1 MKCLVKSREH
11 NFIISGKFS
20 KRKLLYS
27 EYILGSWDQEISIW
41 DPRQRRRVV
50 SRPQNERV
58 YAMDCVE
65 NTLVVGTAQRKIL
78 IWDLRNWGM
87 FLIIFEQFYGVFSR
101 RMPTKTRIK
110 SEISNTSNQMLPKW
124 NRICHFIN

>member
-1 MKCLVKSREH
+1 MIC
-11 NFIISGKFS
+11 
-20 KRKLLYS
+20 
-27 EYILGSWDQEISIW
+27 LGSWDQEISIW

-78 IWDLRNWGM
+78 IWDLRNWGT
-87 FLIIFEQFYGVFSR
+87 FRSFSKNLIRLSILIKLSR
-101 RMPTKTRIK
+101 RMSAKTRIE
-110 SEISNTSNQMLPKW
+110 S
-124 NRICHFIN
+124 